1 MVAPDT
7 GAAVVGAGSGV
18 NATTSLTGGELIL
31 TTTSAWGSTT
41 GTDGSTVSTVAKCGV
56 GSRDAIDRVS
66 GDTGV
71 STTGSTEG
79 GRGSWLTVE
88 PFLATGSVT
97 GKGWLSTILVVAGT
111 GASLTVVSVVNGMK
125 LFSFSVSWVA
135 PSPEM
140 I

>member
-41 GTDGSTVSTVAKCGV
+41 GGIGDAATGSTVSVEKRL
-56 GSRDAIDRVS
+56 GSKEEKFSSFLAV

-71 STTGSTEG
+71 STTGT
-79 GRGSWLTVE
+79 T
-88 PFLATGSVT
+88 
-97 GKGWLSTILVVAGT
+97 
-111 GASLTVVSVVNGMK
+111 
-125 LFSFSVSWVA
+125 
-135 PSPEM
+135 
-140 I
+140 